1 MPLSSSSPY
10 SPREDDRSARRAGD
24 PSDRDR
30 LIPFP
35 GGDNLQRRRRQVTEQ
50 RDQERTTRRPRRAR
64 RRRNSAPWLQRN
76 ALSIAALS
84 FLVALL
90 GLGFGVVQ
98 LLTRTE
104 PSPALQPG
112 NAPEQATTLSV
123 ASVGTAT
130 TMGAIA
136 GVVNPTAPLGTAGNP
151 ANRAIQSTARVIE
164 ANYTVVSGD
173 TLAKIAANY
182 NTTVERI
189 QAFNANL
196 TDPRTLRIGAR
207 LIIPPP
213 L

>member
-10 SPREDDRSARRAGD
+10 SPREDDRSPRRAGD

-35 GGDNLQRRRRQVTEQ
+35 GGDNLQRRRRRVTEQ
-50 RDQERTTRRPRRAR
+50 RDQERTTSRPRRAR

-104 PSPALQPG
+104 PSPALQPV

-136 GVVNPTAPLGTAGNP
+136 GVVNTTAPLGTAGNP
-151 ANRAIQSTARVIE
+151 AIQSTARVIE

-173 TLAKIAANY
+173 TLARIAANY

-196 TDPRTLRIGAR
+196 TDPRTLRTGAR
-207 LIIPPP
+207 LVIPPP